1 MLADFL
7 PHTLTDVTPQ
17 VGGEAIMKKIITL
30 KKIRDFSDF
39 EHCHKI
45 CNNVNTQFSK
55 THNKDMIIFG
65 HLSVAI
71 LHFVSSSSMHTITI
85 TITS

>member
-1 MLADFL
+1 
-7 PHTLTDVTPQ
+7 
-17 VGGEAIMKKIITL
+17 MKKIIKL
-30 KKIRDFSDF
+30 NKIIDFSEF
-39 EHCHKI
+39 EHCCKI
-45 CNNVNTQFSK
+45 CNNVNTQLSK

-65 HLSVAI
+65 HFNVEM